1 MKRKK
6 INIGEI
12 STTLNRSEMRQI
24 MAGSGSPGGGGG
36 GGGCYIC
43 TGGIQ
48 CDQVG
53 PGEIGQDRCVEN
65 EYPDFGCDQSGAS
78 WCVG

>member
-12 STTLNRSEMRQI
+12 STTLNRSEMREI

-36 GGGCYIC
+36 GTGGCSGNWTIDPACSGYDGSNPNAIVC
-43 TGGIQ
+43 F
-48 CDQVG
+48 V
-53 PGEIGQDRCVEN
+53 PGEPIPTTV
-65 EYPDFGCDQSGAS
+65 CDPPS
-78 WCVG
+78 